1 VQTLT
6 ADLSNHTLQSGLR
19 LLSEQAGGGKPLRIA
34 IKAPAAD
41 GGESPSIYIMFAG
54 PKTAVAKKK

>member
-1 VQTLT
+1 
-6 ADLSNHTLQSGLR
+6 LSNHTLQSGLR